1 MDDGGKTFYNQ
12 TVLHT
17 RSFTKEEVIY
27 IQNVLNKNFELVT
40 RIEEKSPNQ

>member
-1 MDDGGKTFYNQ
+1 MDDGGKTLHNQ

-27 IQNVLNKNFELVT
+27 IQSILNKNFELVT
-40 RIEEKSPNQ
+40 RIEEKTENQ